1 MGPYLFINA
10 FLAGFFAFGAVYHF
24 ILWLRTRRDWTLL
37 AFAVVSLIQSIQA
50 VAVLLVAV
58 AQTTVD
64 GQFALNL
71 RTVSGATNVAALA
84 WLLAIVSGLRRRWYL
99 WTCTTILLA
108 GVVYSE
114 TVAPITGVV
123 IGVERTLTA
132 WGESITVLQRALPS
146 VWLGPVYV
154 AAGSVPIFGL
164 IAARSMWRTDRFGST
179 LLALTGLGYGISII
193 VGALIDLDG
202 MRLPYVGPVVST
214 IWVLPIAW
222 QVARANRQRDLVLA
236 ATERRFRAIFDQ
248 TFQFVGLLEVDGTVL
263 EANQTA
269 LTFAGVTLQSVV
281 GRPFWDT
288 PWWSH
293 STDLQERLREAVA
306 LASGGRIVRFEAT
319 HPGVDG
325 RLHAVDFSLKPVFD
339 DRGTVILLIPEGRDI
354 TERKHA
360 ERQLLHAQKM
370 EALGQLAGGVAH
382 DFNNLLMVIAGHT
395 DLLLLGSDQARHD
408 LEQIRLATERA
419 ASMTRQLLAFSRRSV
434 LEPRV
439 VNINTVVRQSES
451 MLRSLNAAVEIVV
464 EVADD
469 VRSVKADPDQL
480 ARVLL
485 NIAINARDAMPDGGT
500 LAIQTRNVV
509 MDETVVGGNI
519 RIPPGDYVLL
529 AISDTGVGMTP
540 ETRSRLFEP
549 FFTTKK
555 QGKGTGLGLAVV
567 DGVVKQSGGYIDVYS
582 EIGRGTTFRIYLPA
596 VESDHRSDERAE
608 SSEPARGTETILLV
622 EDEPAVREVAQEVL
636 QRRGYTVLSAS
647 DATEAMRIARD
658 NAGRIDLVLTD
669 VVMPGMT
676 GPQLVEQL
684 RAEQP
689 DLPALFMS
697 GYTSDSVLRNEVATG
712 DASFLQKPFSTGVL
726 AAKLRQVLDHASR
739 QGG

>member
-24 ILWLRTRRDWTLL
+24 ILWLRTRREWTLL
-37 AFAVVSLIQSIQA
+37 VFGVVSLIQSVQA

-58 AQTTVD
+58 AQTTAD

-71 RTVSGATNVAALA
+71 RTVGGALNVAALA
-84 WLLAIVSGLRRRWYL
+84 WLLAIVSGFRPRLYL

-114 TVAPITGVV
+114 TVAPMTGVV
-123 IGVERTLTA
+123 IAVERTMTA
-132 WGESITVLQRALPS
+132 WGESISVLQRASPS
-146 VWLGPVYV
+146 MWLGPVYV
-154 AAGSVPIFGL
+154 AAGTVPIFGL
-164 IAARSMWRTDRFGST
+164 IAARSMWRTDRFGSG
-179 LLALTGLGYGISII
+179 LLALTGIGYGVSIV
-193 VGALIDLDG
+193 VGALIDFEG
-202 MRLPYVGPVVST
+202 VRLPYVGPVVST

-222 QVARANRQRDLVLA
+222 QVARGNRQRDLTLA
-236 ATERRFRAIFDQ
+236 ATERRFRAIFNQ

-281 GRPFWDT
+281 GKPFWDT

-293 STDLQERLREAVA
+293 STDLQQRLRDAVA
-306 LASGGRIVRFEAT
+306 LAAGGRIVRFEAT
-319 HPGVDG
+319 HPGADG

-360 ERQLLHAQKM
+360 EQQLLHSQKM

-382 DFNNLLMVIAGHT
+382 DFNNLLTVIAGHT
-395 DLLLLGSDQARHD
+395 DLLRLESDQPRHD

-419 ASMTRQLLAFSRRSV
+419 ASMTRQLLAFSRQSM
-434 LEPRV
+434 LEPRI

-451 MLRSLNAAVEIVV
+451 MLRSLGAIDIVV
-464 EVADD
+464 DVADD

-485 NIAINARDAMPDGGT
+485 NIAINARDAMPAGGT
-500 LAIQTRNVV
+500 LGIQTRNAV
-509 MDETVVGGNI
+509 MDETVVGANT

-529 AISDTGVGMTP
+529 SISDTGVGITP
-540 ETRSRLFEP
+540 ETRLRLFEP
-549 FFTTKK
+549 FFTTKGH
-555 QGKGTGLGLAVV
+555 GKGTGLGLAVV

-582 EIGRGTTFRIYLPA
+582 EIGHGTTFKIYLPA
-596 VESDHRSDERAE
+596 VESDGRRDERAE
-608 SSEPARGTETILLV
+608 SGEPARGSETILLV
-622 EDEPAVREVAQEVL
+622 EDENAVRDMAQVVL
-636 QRRGYTVLSAS
+636 QRHGYTVLAAS
-647 DATEAMRIARD
+647 DATQALRIARD
-658 NAGRIDLVLTD
+658 NVGRIDLVLTD
-669 VVMPGMT
+669 VVMPGMS

-684 RAEQP
+684 RGERP

-697 GYTSDSVLRNEVATG
+697 GYTSDSVLRDDVATG
-712 DASFLQKPFSTGVL
+712 EAFFLQKPFTTGVL
-726 AAKLRQVLDHASR
+726 AAKLRQVLDHANRHGS
-739 QGG
+739 